1 MSNISDV
8 KVFPETNSGFEETH
22 VAVREEYG
30 VKFVALRQSE
40 DIVYVTPEVLDYLKS
55 VLL

>member
-1 MSNISDV
+1 MNSISDV
-8 KVFPETNSGFEETH
+8 KVFPETNAGFEETH

-40 DIVYVTPEVLDYLKS
+40 DVIYVTPEVLDYLKS
-55 VLL
+55 LHL